1 VQPLAEMSQHEY
13 ESEECGFGEVTTV
26 DLSLGLDQELIQ
38 DPNQPKR
45 DLVGPFRCGRCLGY
59 INQHS
64 KFIAGGHKVEC
75 TMCGFTT
82 DTPAE
87 HFSVANDGDGK
98 IANPVGLP

>member
-1 VQPLAEMSQHEY
+1 
-13 ESEECGFGEVTTV
+13 
-26 DLSLGLDQELIQ
+26 
-38 DPNQPKR
+38 
-45 DLVGPFRCGRCLGY
+45 LGY

-98 IANPVGLP
+98 IANPIGLP